1 MSVETS
7 QAARPRFGARVWRH
21 FKRNFLGYVALV
33 VAISMTP
40 LPAYAASKI
49 GAKQLKKNAVTTVK
63 IKDGAVTTPKLA
75 AKAVT
80 SDKVAGDAITSEKIK
95 DGSVSAAD
103 LASGT
108 AYKDVI
114 VKRTDVASVANGTT
128 SRVDVM
134 CPSGYVATGGGASS
148 GGVNNTGVL
157 HVSAPVT
164 RGFLSLILLT
174 ADGSAPR
181 GWRTELLVT
190 GGSAQTVY
198 HFAIC
203 ASK

>member
-1 MSVETS
+1 MSVETTE
-7 QAARPRFGARVWRH
+7 ATRPGLPARLWRH
-21 FKRNFLGYVALV
+21 FKRNFLGYVALF

-63 IKDGAVTTPKLA
+63 IKDGAVTEPKLA
-75 AKAVT
+75 ANAVT
-80 SDKVAGDAITSEKIK
+80 SAKIK
-95 DGSVSAAD
+95 DGTVSAAD

-108 AYKDVI
+108 AYKDIV
-114 VKRTDVASVANGTT
+114 VKRTDKPAIASGAT
-128 SRVDVM
+128 SSEDVM
-134 CPSGYVATGGGASS
+134 CPSGYVATGGGASA
-148 GGVNNTGVL
+148 GTANTGVL

-164 RGFLSLILLT
+164 RGVLFINFLTS
-174 ADGSAPR
+174 DGGSPR
-181 GWRTELLVT
+181 GWRSELLVT
-190 GGSAQTVY
+190 GGSPQTVY